1 MVTAGHVDRL
11 LNGHSAR
18 VAAET
23 SSPQGIAPPPVEP
36 LGLDAPAA
44 APETSKPYIAI
55 EEVRGAGSGRK
66 ADGVDFITVT
76 GARIGLPYFMAGPY
90 AMPTLDRLIVGT
102 TFGAIEI
109 IGREIVKAHTALLE
123 RRAVRVHAL
132 PAGEAD
138 PGEGCVI
145 EEINVRFGVPSP
157 ALFGIDMAG
166 SNPSFAAVEEEMEH
180 G

>member
-1 MVTAGHVDRL
+1 MDASVD
-11 LNGHSAR
+11 
-18 VAAET
+18 
-23 SSPQGIAPPPVEP
+23 I
-36 LGLDAPAA
+36 
-44 APETSKPYIAI
+44 PEANKPYMAI

-132 PAGEAD
+132 PVGEAD
-138 PGEGCVI
+138 PGQGCVI
-145 EEINVRFGVPSP
+145 EAINVRFGVPSP
-157 ALFGIDMAG
+157 ALFGIDVTG
-166 SNPSFAAVEEEMEH
+166 SAFSFAAEEAMEH

>member
-1 MVTAGHVDRL
+1 M
-11 LNGHSAR
+11 
-18 VAAET
+18 
-23 SSPQGIAPPPVEP
+23 
-36 LGLDAPAA
+36 
-44 APETSKPYIAI
+44 AI

-102 TFGAIEI
+102 PFGAIEI

-123 RRAVRVHAL
+123 RRAMRVHAL

-138 PGEGCVI
+138 PGQGCVI

-166 SNPSFAAVEEEMEH
+166 SALSHVAAQEDMEY